1 MAGKRKIGIVGGTGY
16 TGVELL
22 ALLARHP
29 QAEVVAI
36 TSRKDAGM
44 RVTALFPSL
53 RGAYDDLVFTD
64 PQEAPLQS
72 CDFVFFATP
81 HGVAMSMAR
90 DLVSHGVRIIDLA
103 ADFRL
108 KDTEEFKR
116 WYKLDHACPDLLT
129 EAVYGQPET
138 MREQLKNARIAGMA
152 GCYPTSIELGLA
164 PLMAW
169 EKAHPGT
176 FELTTLIADSKSGVT
191 GAGRKASIGLLA
203 AEVCDNFKAYGVDG
217 HRHQPEIVQQ
227 LRLLSGNDALELT
240 FVPHLLP
247 TIRGIHST
255 IYIRLKNPDAS
266 LDLQSI
272 FEKFYQNEPFV
283 DVLPPGSCPETRSV
297 RGSNI
302 CRLAVHRPGNGALI
316 VVLAVEDNLVKG
328 AAGQAVQAMNL
339 MAGLPETTGLT
350 LMPVVP

>member
-1 MAGKRKIGIVGGTGY
+1 MAAKTKVGIVGGTGY

-29 QAEVVAI
+29 RVEVVAI
-36 TSRKDAGM
+36 TSRKDAGTK
-44 RVTALFPSL
+44 VTTMFPSL
-53 RGAYDDLVFTD
+53 RGCYDDLVFTD
-64 PQEAPLQS
+64 PKDAPLNE
-72 CDFVFFATP
+72 CNFVFFATP

-90 DLVSHGVRIIDLA
+90 ELLSHGVKIIDLA

-116 WYKLDHACPDLLT
+116 WYKLDHACPDLLA

-138 MREQLKNARIAGMA
+138 MRESLKKARIAGMA

-164 PLMAW
+164 PLMAY

-203 AEVCDNFKAYGVDG
+203 AEVSDNFKAYGVNG

-227 LRLLSGNDALELT
+227 LRLLSGNKDLRLT

-255 IYIRLKNPDAS
+255 IYVRLKDAKKEI
-266 LDLQSI
+266 DLQALY
-272 FEKFYQNEPFV
+272 ENFYQKEPFV
-283 DVLPPGSCPETRSV
+283 DVMPEGSCPETRSV

-302 CRLAVHRPGNGALI
+302 CRLGVHRPGNGDLI

-328 AAGQAVQAMNL
+328 AAGQSVQAMNL
-339 MAGLPETTGLT
+339 MAGWPETEGLT
-350 LMPVVP
+350 LVPVVP